1 MRRRV
6 ALLVLGFAGA
16 AALAIAVVPAGPP
29 SRLVLAAGR
38 PDGAYYRFAL
48 RYRDLLAGDHVT
60 LEVRAT
66 SGAAENVAL
75 LADPESG
82 VDVAF
87 VQGGVR
93 APEGA
98 PLVALGSLF
107 YEPLWL
113 VARDGSAGQGL
124 AGRRLAIGP
133 TGSGTRAVA
142 ETILDAAGIDTRETP
157 RSSLTGMEATEAL
170 RAGTVD
176 GVFLIASPRSPALQA
191 LVRVPGATLA
201 TIPRSPAYARRFPY
215 LTTLLLPAGTLDLE
229 NDIPAED
236 TVLLATTAALAVRSD
251 FHPALVNLLL
261 MTADR
266 VHGGPGLFERRNEF
280 PSPDHLDLP
289 LAEEARRFYDSGPP
303 LLIRHLPFSAAMLVT
318 RLKVLLPVLPLAFG
332 LYQFLPGL
340 YRGRVR
346 ARIHRWYRDVHD
358 VDVALASRPSA
369 AVLRELGVE
378 VDRIDEAIRTLR
390 VPLGYEELRYHLCA
404 HVNLVRERVRAALAD
419 AEASGRETRAAG
431 PRTPAA

>member
-6 ALLVLGFAGA
+6 ALLVLGVAGA
-16 AALAIAVVPAGPP
+16 AALAIAAVPAGPP

-48 RYRDLLAGDHVT
+48 RYRDLLARDHVT

-93 APEGA
+93 VPEGA
-98 PLVALGSLF
+98 PLVGLGSVF

-113 VARDGSAGQGL
+113 VTRGESGGEGL
-124 AGRRLAIGP
+124 AGRHLAIGP

-142 ETILDAAGIDTRETP
+142 ETILDAAGIDERRTP
-157 RSSLTGMEATEAL
+157 RSPLTGTEAIEAL
-170 RAGTVD
+170 RAGTVN
-176 GVFLIASPRSPALQA
+176 GVFLVASPRSPALQA
-191 LVRVPGATLA
+191 LVRLPGATLA

-229 NDIPAED
+229 DDIPAED

-251 FHPALVNLLL
+251 FHPALANLLL
-261 MTADR
+261 MTAAR
-266 VHGGPGLFERRNEF
+266 VHRDPGLFERRNEF

-289 LAEEARRFYDSGPP
+289 LAEEAERFHDSGPP

-318 RLKVLLPVLPLAFG
+318 RLKVLLPILPLAFG

-340 YRGRVR
+340 YRSRVR
-346 ARIHRWYRDVHD
+346 ARIHRWYRDVHN
-358 VDVALASRPSA
+358 VDVALALRPQA
-369 AVLRELGVE
+369 AVLRELEAE
-378 VDRIDEAIRTLR
+378 VGRIDEAIRTLR

-404 HVNLVRERVRAALAD
+404 HVNLVRERVRA
-419 AEASGRETRAAG
+419 
-431 PRTPAA
+431 